1 MTHTHSG
8 ACLSVTHYVWHIS
21 SWTWHRCHVDN
32 RLGNRLHLNEPKTSY
47 FFRSPLVS
55 RHHIWILY
63 HLLKN
68 IKWTNYNTHSL
79 ISIWLLLIILSIV
92 LFVTDILFLDV
103 IYGLLHHKYGHRDV
117 MLTCSVEDMRVLMS
131 YPLGY
136 ITDMAFVTSYRY
148 VLWHSCLDVMSTL
161 LHHRRV
167 HHDVILTC
175 YVTVILVLTSCP
187 VCFITDMT
195 VFTSYLLVLSQICLL
210 KRHTGILMRSDASL
224 DVISAGFYRT
234 HWSTSLDSR
243 LTRTHPEPM
252 GSTCHSTA
260 SDPRL

>member
-32 RLGNRLHLNEPKTSY
+32 RLGNRLHLNEPKTSH

-167 HHDVILTC
+167 HHDVIWLVMSQSYLSWRHVLFVSSQIWPSSRHIC
-175 YVTVILVLTSCP
+175 LFCHRYAYWNVILAFLCAVMP
-187 VCFITDMT
+187 V
-195 VFTSYLLVLSQICLL
+195 
-210 KRHTGILMRSDASL
+210 
-224 DVISAGFYRT
+224 
-234 HWSTSLDSR
+234 
-243 LTRTHPEPM
+243 
-252 GSTCHSTA
+252 
-260 SDPRL
+260 